1 MKVSTQKLP
10 ESQVLLEVEL
20 DQEQMDRS
28 MDRAY
33 RKLAQRVEIPGFRKG
48 KTPRPM
54 LERHIGRGRI
64 LEEAIDIAVPEAYNK
79 ALEDE
84 DIDAIGQPSI
94 ELVTAEPLAFKATI
108 PVRPTVDLGDYKS
121 VRVERE
127 PVEVDEKDVQTTLEE
142 LRRRYAVHEP
152 VDRPVKAGDIVRAD
166 VRIEVEGNEVYKD
179 EDVELHLHGD
189 RPVLLPG
196 FVEGVTGAKKGEPK
210 EIKVTV
216 PDDAGEAIAGKPAVI
231 HATIKEVKEERLPEP
246 NDEFAKE
253 VGEGFD
259 SIAALMNRL
268 RDDIRVKLDA
278 NAEDA
283 YREKVLT
290 ALVEGSAA
298 MEFPPVLVEREI
310 DHFIQDQV
318 RSLGMEPEKYF
329 ELIKRSEAEVRDD
342 LRESATERVKRSLAL
357 SRLSVDEDINVLDT
371 EVDDEIDKLISQA
384 AAGNEEQGERY
395 RKIFESPEA
404 KASLARSL
412 LTRKTMDRLIEIA
425 SETNGVTPAKKKAPE
440 RAKAKSKKQPVEE
453 AS

>member
-1 MKVSTQKLP
+1 
-10 ESQVLLEVEL
+10 
-20 DQEQMDRS
+20 

-33 RKLAQRVEIPGFRKG
+33 KKLAQRVEIPGFRKG

-108 PVRPTVDLGDYKS
+108 PVRPTIDLGDYKS

-127 PVEVDEKDVQTTLEE
+127 PVEVDEKDVDNSLQE

-152 VDRPVKAGDIVRAD
+152 VDRPVKPGDIIRGD

-179 EDVELHLHGD
+179 EDVELHLHED

-196 FVEGVTGAKKGEPK
+196 FVEGIAGATKGEPK
-210 EIKVTV
+210 EIEVTV
-216 PDDAGEAIAGKPAVI
+216 PDDAGEAIAGKQAKI
-231 HATIKEVKEERLPEP
+231 HALVKEVKEERLPEP

-259 SIAALMNRL
+259 SIDALMTRL
-268 RDDIRVKLDA
+268 RDDIREKLEA

-283 YREKVLT
+283 YREQALA
-290 ALVEGSAA
+290 ALVEGATA
-298 MEFPPVLVEREI
+298 LEFPPVLVEREL
-310 DHFIQDQV
+310 DHFIQEQV
-318 RSLGMEPEKYF
+318 RSIGLEKEKYF

-342 LRESATERVKRSLAL
+342 MRESATERVKRSLAL
-357 SRLSVDEDINVLDT
+357 SKLSVDEDIQVLDT
-371 EVDDEIDKLISQA
+371 EIDDEIEKLVSQA
-384 AAGNEEQGERY
+384 TAGNEEQAARY
-395 RKIFESPEA
+395 RQIFQSPEA
-404 KASLARSL
+404 KSSLARSL
-412 LTRKTMDRLIEIA
+412 LTRKTMDKLIEI
-425 SETNGVTPAKKKAPE
+425 SSQKDGVAPAKKKAP
-440 RAKAKSKKQPVEE
+440 AKAKAKEQEPVSEE